1 MGGDDM
7 LRVDGEFTIYKLQC
21 KKDDW
26 FNPNYHYFGVPKGF
40 DPSGNCWQQLG
51 INGTFDK
58 AEGLEHFLL

>member
-1 MGGDDM
+1 M

-51 INGTFDK
+51 IMEPSTKRKG
-58 AEGLEHFLL
+58 